1 MNIIE
6 LIENRLDD
14 RFIDAA
20 ASETGLSPDETRT
33 ASRAAVPALLAGLL
47 GAITKPGGTKALGS
61 MLKQGLL
68 GDGSP
73 IAGATAA
80 RSTAGSGIGSV
91 TSLLGEGKLSSLINA
106 IGGFSGIGH
115 SQSRSL
121 IGMVFPVVMGVLGR
135 DQRGGTRSPEG
146 IARLL
151 GSQKREI
158 ADAIPASVASSLRSA
173 GMLDALEE
181 EPQRPR
187 TAASTRTAE
196 SARRHT
202 TETPRPVERKRNWLW
217 PVAAGV
223 AALALVVWGLTRV
236 GDDEPDRR
244 AAADVSDDTTQ
255 VAAVAPSDIDLT
267 VGDVDLRESMTS
279 VVDRTSQSLRGV
291 TDAQSAE
298 AAMPTLS
305 AVNEDLDEMMPLVER
320 LPEPAQNAFADVAR
334 DGYGQI
340 RPEIARVE
348 SMAAVPDGFK
358 QSLSELR
365 SKLESM
371 FSRGRG

>member
-1 MNIIE
+1 RRRGSNLRARAACVDGLRFALRRPASAGGTKVQLSACAVDVVLEPAYSVSARIVAMNIIE

-121 IGMVFPVVMGVLGR
+121 IGMVVPVVNDDLGR
-135 DQRGGTRSPEG
+135 DQRGGTRRPEG

-202 TETPRPVERKRNWLW
+202 TETPRPVERKR
-217 PVAAGV
+217 
-223 AALALVVWGLTRV
+223 
-236 GDDEPDRR
+236 
-244 AAADVSDDTTQ
+244 
-255 VAAVAPSDIDLT
+255 
-267 VGDVDLRESMTS
+267 
-279 VVDRTSQSLRGV
+279 
-291 TDAQSAE
+291 
-298 AAMPTLS
+298 
-305 AVNEDLDEMMPLVER
+305 
-320 LPEPAQNAFADVAR
+320 
-334 DGYGQI
+334 
-340 RPEIARVE
+340 
-348 SMAAVPDGFK
+348 
-358 QSLSELR
+358 
-365 SKLESM
+365 
-371 FSRGRG
+371 